1 MYTSEI
7 AYLVSREEYHDGTE
21 TARSFRSWHT
31 CMENKTCK
39 ITASVGITI
48 ALLLAIGLFFACVR
62 GCRYSLSFGEAFC
75 CCCVKR
81 RKYEELQT
89 LQYPPPPP
97 PPEKPIQDPLMY
109 PTKPPMTHIYVP
121 SAPPAY
127 HASEAI
133 EGSSRG
139 YLASSDDKHPF

>member
-7 AYLVSREEYHDGTE
+7 AYLVSREYNDGTE
-21 TARSFRSWHT
+21 TARSGWHT
-31 CMENKTCK
+31 CMETRGCKTAVAVSM
-39 ITASVGITI
+39 TVGF
-48 ALLLAIGLFFACVR
+48 LLAFALIFACVR

-89 LQYPPPPP
+89 PQTLPPPP

-109 PTKPPMTHIYVP
+109 PTKPPMTHVYVP
-121 SAPPAY
+121 LAPPAY
-127 HASEAI
+127 YASEAI

-139 YLASSDDKHPF
+139 YQVSSDDKNPF